1 MHRHDAKRSGSTKT
15 MVPTDLIK
23 SWEVQLDTDGSA
35 PVIVGNQLWV
45 AEKDA
50 HRIRCMD
57 ANKGTDLWHY
67 TAGGRISSAPT
78 FYQGLIL
85 FGCRD
90 GYVYCLNAKDGA
102 LAWRFRAAPGAQQ
115 LVSYEQ
121 LESVWPVHGSVL
133 VENGTVYFAAGR
145 SSYLDGGIIV
155 YGLEPK
161 TGKVLCSHVLEG
173 PWPDIHKDTGT
184 PHAME
189 GSLNDLM
196 VSDGENIYLQRV
208 KFNTRLQR
216 QRAPQ
221 GSSLGE
227 LDMGAN
233 YLTATGG
240 FLDDTGFDRV
250 FWMYS
255 NRWPGFYF
263 AQQSP
268 KAGQLIV
275 FDENT
280 TCAVKY
286 FYRKHGWSPRFI
298 PEEEGYLLFADDN
311 NNQPEFLDDK
321 KMPGGMLKWLPE
333 GFTRGRTGGRGVE
346 KGTGYVRYK
355 SEKWQKLVPLRI
367 RAMVLAGDKLFA
379 AGPPDVVD
387 AQDPLSAFE
396 GRMNSELH
404 VYSSKDGK
412 LLKKMSLSSPT
423 AFDGM
428 SAANGKL
435 YLATRDGKILCY
447 GAVHDSRL

>member
-1 MHRHDAKRSGSTKT
+1 MVRSYGA
-15 MVPTDLIK
+15 
-23 SWEVQLDTDGSA
+23 SA
-35 PVIVGNQLWV
+35 P
-45 AEKDA
+45 
-50 HRIRCMD
+50 HREPS
-57 ANKGTDLWHY
+57 NSY
-67 TAGGRISSAPT
+67 PT
-78 FYQGLIL
+78 NNLS
-85 FGCRD
+85 R
-90 GYVYCLNAKDGA
+90 
-102 LAWRFRAAPGAQQ
+102 
-115 LVSYEQ
+115 
-121 LESVWPVHGSVL
+121 PVHGSVL

-161 TGKVLCSHVLEG
+161 TGKVLCRHVLEG
-173 PWPDIHKDTGT
+173 PWPDIHKDEGHHNT
-184 PHAME
+184 ME
-189 GSLNDLM
+189 GALNDLM

-208 KFNTRLQR
+208 KFDTRLER

-221 GSSLGE
+221 GRSYGE

-233 YLTATGG
+233 YLSATGG
-240 FLDDTGFDRV
+240 FLDETGFDRI

-255 NRWPGFYF
+255 NRWPGFSF
-263 AQQSP
+263 AQHSP

-280 TCAVKY
+280 TYAVKY
-286 FYRKHGWSPRFI
+286 FYRRHNYSPQFI

-311 NNQPEFLDDK
+311 NNQPEVLDNEK
-321 KMPGGMLKWLPE
+321 RPGGMLQWLPGE
-333 GFTRGRTGGRGVE
+333 GRRFGG
-346 KGTGYVRYK
+346 GYVRYK

-379 AGPPDVVD
+379 AGPPDVID
-387 AQDPLSAFE
+387 ALDPLSAFE

-404 VYSSKDGK
+404 VYATKDGK
-412 LLKKMSLSSPT
+412 LLKEMSLSSPV

-447 GAVHDSRL
+447 GAAHDSRL